1 MSISALNM
9 SGRQNVDVGRY
20 VWLNC
25 LVPDYQGSLHA
36 PELNTTNIA
45 MTQDDQVT
53 STEDN
58 SRPSSARL
66 EGSTVVESEGNNLT
80 NSEGN
85 RNKEVSPTS
94 GTKKRGGRTVDSTL
108 PPELGEQHLAETTAS
123 NWEDERHETLSV
135 GSDDI

>member
-1 MSISALNM
+1 
-9 SGRQNVDVGRY
+9 
-20 VWLNC
+20 
-25 LVPDYQGSLHA
+25 
-36 PELNTTNIA
+36 

-66 EGSTVVESEGNNLT
+66 EGSTVVESEGNNFT

-94 GTKKRGGRTVDSTL
+94 GTKKRGGRTADNTL
-108 PPELGEQHLAETTAS
+108 PPELGELHLAETTAS
-123 NWEDERHETLSV
+123 NSEDGRHETLSE